1 MKSLT
6 RILLVLACAIFYACG
21 PEINPLGIAK
31 NKFIDGHYVVI
42 LNDKFDTPIKIIEY
56 AKGKDIKIVEDQV
69 FSEGL
74 YGFSAELTPDQLKK
88 LKKWFSG
95 AKEIQ
100 PDFTIQSQRPR
111 IQTGPFIQSQ
121 RPRIQEWHFD
131 TTRQTNESILFV
143 GGPKPNPSSNAK
155 VWIVDT
161 GIDGN
166 HQDLKDQLV
175 IGTLPKS
182 FVASEPDPYV
192 DGNGHGTF
200 CAGLIGAKS
209 NYPTDTLVHFNGVSP
224 GAKMVSVKV
233 LDSSGEG
240 NWSDVIRGFLY
251 SVKNSG
257 TGDIISMSLGAEEL
271 DACRYFNSIKMKKL
285 KDRITEKGIYIVM
298 SAGNADSN
306 GTQQSSTINFMGC
319 VDGENF
325 VTVGSLSLDSSQTPF
340 FSDFSYF
347 GMPSI
352 DFITPGNEIFST
364 YKDNQYIMMSGTSA
378 SCAIMAGI
386 IHANGG
392 IPNTTSGSVTGIPNN
407 TSYPIGKIE

>member
-1 MKSLT
+1 MKNLT
-6 RILLVLACAIFYACG
+6 RILIVIACALFYACG
-21 PEINPLGIAK
+21 PVINPMGVAEE
-31 NKFIDGHYVVI
+31 KFLPGKYVVI
-42 LNDKFDTPIKIIEY
+42 VNDRYDTSEKIIEY
-56 AKGKDIKIVEDQV
+56 ANKKGIKLSEDQV

-74 YGFSAELTPDQLKK
+74 NGFSAELTREQYAK
-88 LKKWFSG
+88 LDRWFSG

-111 IQTGPFIQSQ
+111 IQTEPFIQSQ

-131 TTRQTNESILFV
+131 TTRQTNDAIIYI
-143 GGPKPNPSSNAK
+143 GGPNPNPTSTAK

-161 GIDGN
+161 GIDST

-175 IGTLPKS
+175 RNGLQKS
-182 FVASEPDPYV
+182 YVASEQDPYK

-209 NYPTDTLVHFNGVSP
+209 TDPTDSLVHFNGVSP

-233 LDSSGEG
+233 MNSNGDG
-240 NWSDVIRGFLY
+240 NWGDVLRGFLY
-251 SVKNSG
+251 SVKNSEA
-257 TGDIISMSLGAEEL
+257 GDIISMSLGAKEI
-271 DACRYFNSIKMKKL
+271 DACNYFNSSKRQKL
-285 KDRITEKGIYIVM
+285 KNKIKQKGIYVVM
-298 SAGNADSN
+298 SAGNADST
-306 GTQQSSTINFMGC
+306 GVQMSSTENFMGC
-319 VDGENF
+319 VEGESF
-325 VTVGSLSLDSSQTPF
+325 VTVGSLTLDASQTAT
-340 FSDFSYF
+340 FSDFSYY

-352 DFITPGNEIFST
+352 DFVTPGSEIFST

-392 IPNTTSGSVTGIPNN
+392 IPNPTRTVTGGPGDL
-407 TSYPIGKIE
+407 TYPIGEIE